1 MKIKHPDTFDL
12 GSGVSVT
19 LGRRLRGPGWPR
31 GWRLL
36 SPQLELGS
44 REQGAGSGL
53 ALAGP
58 SLRYCFKAGEERRPL
73 LFPLLLWGEAKL
85 LKHQSLEPAGNVR
98 EAGCRRASL
107 SSGGSQLSPSALLGT
122 HRAGLSVLSGDV
134 MNTRLKQPTQRR
146 FNKEEMKLQT
156 AGEVRTCA
164 GMAVPGSAALEEQ
177 SAEAGKGHVAQPLPS
192 GSLAVGKHTQS
203 AGRGGHTSPRS
214 GDAEELAGWRRA
226 LNRPPEGWPPFA
238 AARTAHRLSRA
249 GRSTEAPAAACATSH
264 GGVPHRCDR
273 HRCPR
278 RFPRV
283 KENRGVQVRVSTSRV
298 SRAKCL
304 VSALQHAGESYH
316 V

>member
-1 MKIKHPDTFDL
+1 MAAAEPAV
-12 GSGVSVT
+12 GAGE
-19 LGRRLRGPGWPR
+19 R
-31 GWRLL
+31 
-36 SPQLELGS
+36 
-44 REQGAGSGL
+44 GAGSGL
-53 ALAGP
+53 ALASP

-107 SSGGSQLSPSALLGT
+107 SSSGSQLSPSALLGT

-156 AGEVRTCA
+156 AGEVRTC
-164 GMAVPGSAALEEQ
+164 SALEEQ
-177 SAEAGKGHVAQPLPS
+177 SAEAGKPHVAQPLPS
-192 GSLAVGKHTQS
+192 GSLAVGTQS

-214 GDAEELAGWRRA
+214 GEALRSWRAGAGPWIA
-226 LNRPPEGWPPFA
+226 PPEGWPPFA
-238 AARTAHRLSRA
+238 AARTAHRLSQA
-249 GRSTEAPAAACATSH
+249 GRSTEAPAAAACATSH

-298 SRAKCL
+298 SRAKFL
-304 VSALQHAGESYH
+304 VSSLRHAGESYH